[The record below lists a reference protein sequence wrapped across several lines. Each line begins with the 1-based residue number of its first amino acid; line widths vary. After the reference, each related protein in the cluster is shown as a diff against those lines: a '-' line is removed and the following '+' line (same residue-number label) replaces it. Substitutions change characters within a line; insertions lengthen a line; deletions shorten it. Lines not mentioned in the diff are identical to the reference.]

1 MTEIKGVH
9 KVNRLAITVAV
20 LTAAL
25 YAPAFSI
32 NSDATRCNNGAKL
45 LLKEGSDS
53 LFCTYDNDGT
63 VEYSYSVG
71 GESWSSPASVASGQ
85 DYPAIAADSTGRRW
99 IIAHEPPDVMGYEH
113 QYLYTGQDWSLMTQI
128 YESQDPIG
136 PASIAGG
143 TSTVAH
149 FIYAAFLVTD
159 TAANPDAYYVVLT
172 KHKLGDQSTV
182 AACTLNVAYGPSHW
196 LGDPAVAVEPYTADS
211 NRVYVVWERDGTI
224 YYSCCVDGRGSGI
237 AASWTSNVGLS
248 SSAMADHPSINA
260 ERGRVVV
267 AWVQGTTGDIYARQR
282 LSGTWGNPV
291 MLSDNDLVVSD
302 WPTVALGDAVVVA
315 WEEWITAY
323 DHDIFACIDYDDVN
337 LLNIADNGSISS
349 YPHVV
354 LQPDGENLYLHTFW
368 SEPDWAVDHDK
379 LDIN

>member
-1 MTEIKGVH
+1 MQ
-9 KVNRLAITVAV
+9 RLAIAITVMIV
-20 LTAAL
+20 AL
-25 YAPAFSI
+25 SVPASAS
-32 NSDATRCNNGAKL
+32 SDATRYNNGAKM

-53 LFCTYDNDGT
+53 LFCTYDYNGT
-63 VEYSYSVG
+63 VKYSCSEG

-99 IIAHEPPDVMGYEH
+99 IIAHKPDDIMGYEH
-113 QYLYTGQDWSLMTQI
+113 QYLYTGAGWSSMTQL
-128 YESQDPIG
+128 YESQDAIG

-143 TSTVAH
+143 TSAAAH
-149 FIYAAFLVTD
+149 FIYAAFLVTGQTVNGD
-159 TAANPDAYYVVLT
+159 TYSVVLT
-172 KHKLGDQSTV
+172 KHKVGDQSTV
-182 AACTLNVAYGPSHW
+182 AACTLAAAGPDHP

-224 YYSCCVDGRGSGI
+224 YYSYCVDGRGSGI

-302 WPTVALGDAVVVA
+302 WPTIALGDAVVVA

-323 DHDIFACIDYDDVN
+323 DHDVLACVDYDDVN
-337 LLNIADNGSISS
+337 LLNIADNSTISS

-354 LQPDGENLYLHTFW
+354 LQPDGEDLCLHTFW
-368 SEPDWAVDHDK
+368 SEPDWTVDHDK
-379 LDIN
+379 LNLW

>member
-1 MTEIKGVH
+1 M
-9 KVNRLAITVAV
+9 NRLAITIAV
-20 LTAAL
+20 LIVAL
-25 YAPAFSI
+25 CTPAFSSY
-32 NSDATRCNNGAKL
+32 SDATRINNGAKL

-53 LFCTYDNDGT
+53 LFCSYDNDGM

-113 QYLYTGQDWSLMTQI
+113 QYLYTGAGWSSMTQL
-128 YESQDPIG
+128 YESQDAIG

-182 AACTLNVAYGPSHW
+182 AACTLNIAYAPYEH
-196 LGDPAVAVEPYTADS
+196 LGDPAVAVEPYDPDY
-211 NRVYVVWERDGTI
+211 NRVYVAWEREGLI
-224 YYSCCVDGRGSGI
+224 YCSYCLDGRGSGI
-237 AASWTSNVGLS
+237 SSSWTSNVPLS
-248 SSAMADHPSINA
+248 DTNYVSRHPCIGAD
-260 ERGRVVV
+260 RDRVVI
-267 AWVQGTTGDIYARQR
+267 AWAQGSPPDIYARER
-282 LSGTWGNPV
+282 LSGTWGNAAD
-291 MLSDNDLVVSD
+291 LSNSVSD
-302 WPTVALGDAVVVA
+302 SSDYPTIALGDKAVVA
-315 WEEWITAY
+315 WEEAVSVN
-323 DHDIFACIDYDDVN
+323 DHDIYACIDFDDDGI
-337 LLNIADNGSISS
+337 LNIADNATVSS

-354 LQPDGENLYLHTFW
+354 LHPDGEDLYLHTFW
-368 SEPDWAVDHDK
+368 SEPNWAVGRDK
-379 LDIN
+379 LELN